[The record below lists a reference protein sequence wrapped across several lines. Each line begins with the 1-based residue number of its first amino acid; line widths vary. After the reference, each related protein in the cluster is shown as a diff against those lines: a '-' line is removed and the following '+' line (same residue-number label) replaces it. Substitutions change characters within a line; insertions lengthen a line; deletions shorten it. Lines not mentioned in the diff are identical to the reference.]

1 MQTLRLNSDA
11 VSWREVN
18 GEVIALRHE
27 SSEYLSTN
35 GTGTLIWTALA
46 DGASRLEL
54 AELLV
59 SRFGIDADRA
69 AADVDAF
76 VDLLAS
82 RGLLAA

>member
-1 MQTLRLNSDA
+1 MKKLHLNKDA
-11 VSWREVN
+11 VSWREVD
-18 GEVIALRHE
+18 GEVIALRH
-27 SSEYLSTN
+27 SASEYLSTN
-35 GTGTLIWTALA
+35 PAGAVIWTALA
-46 DGASRLEL
+46 EGATRPEL

-69 AADVDAF
+69 ATDVDAF

>member
-1 MQTLRLNSDA
+1 MEKLRLNNDA

-18 GEVIALRHE
+18 GEVIALRHS

-35 GTGTLIWTALA
+35 PTGTLMWTALA
-46 DGASRLEL
+46 EGASRAEL
-54 AELLV
+54 TALLV

-76 VDLLAS
+76 VALLAS

>member
-1 MQTLRLNSDA
+1 MQQLRLRSDA
-11 VSWREVN
+11 VSWREVD

-27 SSEYLSTN
+27 ASEYLSTN
-35 GTGTLIWTALA
+35 TTGALIW
-46 DGASRLEL
+46 REL
-54 AELLV
+54 AQGTSRPELAAMLV

-82 RGLLAA
+82 RGLLVA